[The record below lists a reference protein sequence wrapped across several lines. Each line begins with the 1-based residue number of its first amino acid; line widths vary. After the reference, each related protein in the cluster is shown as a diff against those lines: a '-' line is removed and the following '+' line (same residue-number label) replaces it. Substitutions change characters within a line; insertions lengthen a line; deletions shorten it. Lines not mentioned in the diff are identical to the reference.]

1 MSFLSLGAGYLPP
14 SKIIFY
20 TSYVNSGDPQH
31 LEVTM
36 DTETGRKY
44 ITLLNTNPG
53 VCPLAYRRI
62 GGNRCMQNHCNLCD
76 RSPRVVNNPVSLHA
90 ESNDVDPSAPKPA
103 YTNTSNAASSHSKL
117 QLRLP
122 RLILLHH
129 LLFPVLKMDLNQHSN
144 ILLCLPLRRLINT
157 QPSRKSLLTPITNT
171 GKLNTLKKPPRGSCI
186 R

>member
-103 YTNTSNAASSHSKL
+103 YTNTSNAAS
-117 QLRLP
+117 
-122 RLILLHH
+122 IA
-129 LLFPVLKMDLNQHSN
+129 LK
-144 ILLCLPLRRLINT
+144 T
-157 QPSRKSLLTPITNT
+157 TTPAPTDPPAPPTFSSAQN
-171 GKLNTLKKPPRGSCI
+171 GPEPTLKHTPLPTPKATHQHPAI
-186 R
+186 EKITTHADNEY